1 MRKPKDNHENLLV
14 SNTTTNE
21 SLTRLHPFHRI
32 AFLLD
37 GVLEDAFRV
46 YDIPLPR
53 RLANASDQRRAEYL
67 AGRIGAQKLLQHF
80 DSSLCAPLMAD
91 DRAPSWPSSFC
102 GAISH
107 DRDFASA
114 AVIKMHHGR
123 VGIDIESLSP
133 KIALDTIS
141 QRIASAREIDTL
153 ANSRDLL
160 SDHVLPLLFSAKESA
175 YKAFPRDLQ
184 QHLDFH
190 SIELREID
198 PHLQQFTFSLTLTL
212 NHEYEAGFRF
222 NGWYTFLGNR
232 VLTLVHLH

>member
-1 MRKPKDNHENLLV
+1 MKICWYQ
-14 SNTTTNE
+14 TQ
-21 SLTRLHPFHRI
+21 RLMKVLPDYIHFTVLR
-32 AFLLD
+32 FSLD

-212 NHEYEAGFRF
+212 NHEYKAGFRF

>member
-1 MRKPKDNHENLLV
+1 MKICWYQ
-14 SNTTTNE
+14 TQ
-21 SLTRLHPFHRI
+21 RLMKVLPDYILFTVLR
-32 AFLLD
+32 FSLD

-53 RLANASDQRRAEYL
+53 RLVNASDHRRAEYL

-80 DSSLCAPLMAD
+80 DSSLCVPLMAD

-198 PHLQQFTFSLTLTL
+198 PHLQQ
-212 NHEYEAGFRF
+212 
-222 NGWYTFLGNR
+222 
-232 VLTLVHLH
+232 

>member
-1 MRKPKDNHENLLV
+1 MKICWYQ
-14 SNTTTNE
+14 TQ
-21 SLTRLHPFHRI
+21 RLMKVLPDYILFTVLR
-32 AFLLD
+32 FSLD

>member
-1 MRKPKDNHENLLV
+1 MKICWYQ
-14 SNTTTNE
+14 TQ
-21 SLTRLHPFHRI
+21 RLMKVLPDYILFTVLHFS
-32 AFLLD
+32 LD

-53 RLANASDQRRAEYL
+53 RLVNASDQRRAEYL

-160 SDHVLPLLFSAKESA
+160 SDYVLPLLFSAKESA

>member
-1 MRKPKDNHENLLV
+1 MKICWFQTKQIMKVLPDYIHFTVLRFAWNG
-14 SNTTTNE
+14 
-21 SLTRLHPFHRI
+21 
-32 AFLLD
+32 ALD
-37 GVLEDAFRV
+37 DAFRI
-46 YDIPLPR
+46 YDVPVPR
-53 RLANASDQRRAEYL
+53 QLANATEQRQAEYL

-80 DSSLCAPLMAD
+80 DITLRAPLMAD
-91 DRAPSWPSSFC
+91 NRAPSWPSSYR

-153 ANSRDLL
+153 ITTSDLL
-160 SDHVLPLLFSAKESA
+160 LDHILLLLFSAKESA
-175 YKAFPRDLQ
+175 YKAFPREHQ

-190 SIELREID
+190 SFELRDID
-198 PHLQQFTFSLTLTL
+198 LHLQQFTFSLTHTL
-212 NHEYEAGFRF
+212 NHEYEAGFSF
-222 NGWYTFLGNR
+222 KGWYEFLENR

>member
-1 MRKPKDNHENLLV
+1 MKICWYQ
-14 SNTTTNE
+14 TQ
-21 SLTRLHPFHRI
+21 RLMKVLPDYIHFTVLR
-32 AFLLD
+32 FSLD

-53 RLANASDQRRAEYL
+53 RLVNASDQRRAEYL

-198 PHLQQFTFSLTLTL
+198 PNLQQFTFSLTLTL

>member
-1 MRKPKDNHENLLV
+1 MKICWYQ
-14 SNTTTNE
+14 TQ
-21 SLTRLHPFHRI
+21 RLMKVLPDYIHFTVLRFSP
-32 AFLLD
+32 D

-141 QRIASAREIDTL
+141 QRIASAGKLTHWPTPAICFRTTSCHCFFLLKRVPIRLSHVIFNSIWTFTVLNCARLIPTCSSLLL
-153 ANSRDLL
+153 A
-160 SDHVLPLLFSAKESA
+160 
-175 YKAFPRDLQ
+175 
-184 QHLDFH
+184 
-190 SIELREID
+190 
-198 PHLQQFTFSLTLTL
+198 
-212 NHEYEAGFRF
+212 
-222 NGWYTFLGNR
+222 
-232 VLTLVHLH
+232 